1 MQRLQAEKKVAL
13 QDVGAA
19 LAAEEKR
26 TQDLAREAHRQ
37 RIQRLQSDQEAD
49 VERETRLREERLR
62 TQQELAKEQQQ
73 DRETVAKRRQAQ
85 RNLEVAEQ
93 ASREKLEKAEETR
106 VVSPKTISVTL

>member
-49 VERETRLREERLR
+49 VERETR
-62 TQQELAKEQQQ
+62 
-73 DRETVAKRRQAQ
+73 
-85 RNLEVAEQ
+85 
-93 ASREKLEKAEETR
+93 
-106 VVSPKTISVTL
+106 